1 MSLLTPDDHW
11 LVFASLALLAWVAFR
26 LETTRLG
33 SRLSSAIIALLL
45 AMIAAN
51 LGLLPAQSAVYDL
64 VWQYV
69 LPFGIAMLLLRAN
82 LHALLRETGRLALL
96 FFAGSAATVA
106 GALTAHALLPDFP
119 HKTELAG
126 VLTASYIG
134 GSVNFLATAR
144 VLGLDQQAEFLAA
157 GMAADNLVMAL
168 YFMGLFALAGRPRL
182 VQAFADRARAAA
194 EPVETACPP
203 TSPSASAADLAQL
216 VGLAALLCGL
226 GRVAAAWTPFAG
238 ADLLWTSALSLGF
251 ALAFARHLPAHAPDR
266 ELGALALQ
274 FLFLVIGASASL
286 PAVLRVGGP
295 LVLFILILLT
305 VHLALL
311 LAAGWL
317 LRFRLEEVL
326 LCSNANAGGPTTAA
340 AMAGALHWQRL
351 VVPAV
356 LCGILGYSVANFI
369 GLAVARA
376 LSP

>member
-1 MSLLTPDDHW
+1 MSLLAPDDHW
-11 LVFASLALLAWVAFR
+11 LVFATLALLAWVAFR

-33 SRLSSAIIALLL
+33 SRLSGAVIALLL
-45 AMIAAN
+45 AMAAAN
-51 LGLLPAQSAVYDL
+51 LGLLPAQAIVYDL
-64 VWQYV
+64 VWSYL
-69 LPFGIAMLLLRAN
+69 LPFGLAVLLLRAN

-96 FFAGSAATVA
+96 FLVGSAATVA
-106 GALTAHALLPDFP
+106 GAVAAHALLPDFA

-144 VLGLDQQAEFLAA
+144 ALGLDQQSEFLAA

-168 YFMGLFALAGRPRL
+168 YFIGLFALAGRPRL
-182 VQAFADRARAAA
+182 VQAFASRARAAT
-194 EPVETACPP
+194 EPVATPP
-203 TSPSASAADLAQL
+203 TAAGGSVADLAL
-216 VGLAALLCGL
+216 IAGLAALLCGL
-226 GRVAAAWTPFAG
+226 GRVAATWTPFAG

-251 ALAFARHLPAHAPDR
+251 ALAFAKHLPSTAPDR

-274 FLFLVIGASASL
+274 FLFLVIGAGASL

-295 LVLFILILLT
+295 LALFILILLT

-326 LCSNANAGGPTTAA
+326 ICSNANAGGPTTAA
-340 AMAGALHWQRL
+340 AMAGALHWQPL

-356 LCGILGYSVANFI
+356 LCGILGYGIANFI

-376 LSP
+376 LAP

>member
-1 MSLLTPDDHW
+1 MSLLAADDHW
-11 LVFASLALLAWVAFR
+11 LVFATLALLAWGAFR

-33 SRLSSAIIALLL
+33 SRLSGAVIALLL
-45 AMIAAN
+45 AMAAAN
-51 LGLLPAQSAVYDL
+51 LGLLPAQAVVYDL
-64 VWQYV
+64 VWGYL
-69 LPFGIAMLLLRAN
+69 LPFGLAVLLLRAN

-96 FFAGSAATVA
+96 FLIGSAATVA
-106 GALTAHALLPDFP
+106 GVLTAHAVLPDFT

-144 VLGLDQQAEFLAA
+144 ALGLDQQGEFLAA
-157 GMAADNLVMAL
+157 GMTVDNLVMAL
-168 YFMGLFALAGRPRL
+168 YFLGLFTLAGRPGL
-182 VQAFADRARAAA
+182 VQAFANRACAAA
-194 EPVETACPP
+194 GPVE
-203 TSPSASAADLAQL
+203 SASPAAGGSATDLAL
-216 VGLAALLCGL
+216 ITGLAALLCGL
-226 GRVAAAWTPFAG
+226 GRVAATWTPFAG
-238 ADLLWTSALSLGF
+238 ADLLWTSALSLAF
-251 ALAFARHLPAHAPDR
+251 ALAFARHLPASAPDR
-266 ELGALALQ
+266 ELSALALQ
-274 FLFLVIGASASL
+274 FLFLVIGAGASL

-305 VHLALL
+305 VHLAVL

-326 LCSNANAGGPTTAA
+326 ICSNANAGGPTTAA

-356 LCGILGYSVANFI
+356 LCGILGYSIANFI